1 MKLPITILYIFAV
14 YATTDLKEGWVLTGF
29 STCVKQ
35 SYLTLCTMG
44 PQRSPEPLGNQ
55 FQMPH
60 LILHNQRYVIQS
72 PPFFCLSTCANA
84 HLHFFCLFVVTV
96 KFEIDEV
103 PIFLHTPGM
112 QFYEQEK
119 KTKSKKST
127 HNILCIIYHHYHNFI
142 WRKNF

>member
-1 MKLPITILYIFAV
+1 M
-14 YATTDLKEGWVLTGF
+14 TDLKEGWVPTGF
-29 STCVKQ
+29 STCVEQ
-35 SYLTLCTMG
+35 SYLTLCAMG
-44 PQRSPEPLGNQ
+44 PQRSSEPFGNR

-72 PPFFCLSTCANA
+72 PPFFVCQLVQMLTFT
-84 HLHFFCLFVVTV
+84 FFCLFVVTV

-103 PIFLHTPGM
+103 SIFLHTPGM

-119 KTKSKKST
+119 KTKPKKST